1 MLALQKTATVEL
13 RSVGRGYFSAY
24 FSASI
29 LLGLGM
35 LAPSVRLA
43 RSANLADAR
52 RVMFASLLY
61 LPFLFAIMAA
71 DKVPVVP
78 W

>member
-1 MLALQKTATVEL
+1 
-13 RSVGRGYFSAY
+13 
-24 FSASI
+24 
-29 LLGLGM
+29 M

-43 RSANLADAR
+43 RSAKLADAR

-61 LPFLFAIMAA
+61 LPLLFAVMAA
-71 DKVPVVP
+71 DKLTVAP